1 MTKKELILML
11 KDIPDNSKI
20 YMTETN
26 TSFLGSST
34 TKAEIKGFYKHY
46 DSFVLC
52 SLDVRPSIILKND

>member
-1 MTKKELILML
+1 ML